1 MLIEE
6 LRPVA
11 DAITESGMT
20 FTEMSPNEKGENG
33 RIAMT
38 IRDSEDKD
46 FLTNVN
52 VMFEYDLGR
61 YLYIGGKNNAVYPK
75 EFIDEIVKIVT
86 SINNAVKY
94 GHFILSASNLGLHL
108 TYRCNSP
115 GKFISN
121 EEFIENINY
130 CSFMVKYYSKELEQF
145 EQKVF

>member
-61 YLYIGGKNNAVYPK
+61 YLYNALNR
-75 EFIDEIVKIVT
+75 T
-86 SINNAVKY
+86 Q
-94 GHFILSASNLGLHL
+94 
-108 TYRCNSP
+108 T
-115 GKFISN
+115 
-121 EEFIENINY
+121 
-130 CSFMVKYYSKELEQF
+130 
-145 EQKVF
+145 

>member
-11 DAITESGMT
+11 DAITESEMT
-20 FTEMSPNEKGENG
+20 FTEMSPNEGGENE

-38 IRDSEDKD
+38 IRDSEDKG
-46 FLTNVN
+46 FLTDVN
-52 VMFEYDLGR
+52 VMFDSDLGR
-61 YLYIGGKNNAVYPK
+61 YQYIGAKNNTVYPK

-94 GHFILSASNLGLHL
+94 GHFILSASLLGLHL
-108 TYRCNSP
+108 TYRCDSP

-130 CSFMVKYYSKELEQF
+130 CCFMVKYYSKELEQF
-145 EQKVF
+145 EQKIF